1 MYICNYMYHATEHI
15 FRNHQGQRLKRS
27 VNLIRVKR
35 TPVPKNIN
43 PDLNPD
49 NLRVKIHNIRS
60 ALPEPEIEILYTVYE
75 EDTKP
80 VLAEDAVKL
89 VDENVGND
97 DAVLLLGHPLKI
109 KAERKILKIVK
120 CTVQIQIDAQIDLN

>member
-1 MYICNYMYHATEHI
+1 MN
-15 FRNHQGQRLKRS
+15 
-27 VNLIRVKR
+27 
-35 TPVPKNIN
+35 PNIN
-43 PDLNPD
+43 PE

-75 EDTKP
+75 EDSKP
-80 VLAEDAVKL
+80 VLADDAVKL

-109 KAERKILKIVK
+109 KAERKIFQNIGF
-120 CTVQIQIDAQIDLN
+120 INPIYM

>member
-1 MYICNYMYHATEHI
+1 MYHATEHI

-120 CTVQIQIDAQIDLN
+120 CTVQILIFKLIKSF

>member
-1 MYICNYMYHATEHI
+1 MYHATEHV

-120 CTVQIQIDAQIDLN
+120 CTVQILIFKLIKSF

>member
-1 MYICNYMYHATEHI
+1 MYHATEHV

-27 VNLIRVKR
+27 VYLIRVKR

-49 NLRVKIHNIRS
+49 NLRVKIHNSRS

-120 CTVQIQIDAQIDLN
+120 CTVQILIFKLIKSF

>member
-1 MYICNYMYHATEHI
+1 MSHNTEYF

-27 VNLIRVKR
+27 ANLIRVKR
-35 TPVPKNIN
+35 TPLPKNIN

-75 EDTKP
+75 EDTVP

-109 KAERKILKIVK
+109 KAEREILKLLITLSQK
-120 CTVQIQIDAQIDLN
+120 

>member
-1 MYICNYMYHATEHI
+1 MYHVTEHI

-120 CTVQIQIDAQIDLN
+120 YTVQILIFKLIKSF

>member
-1 MYICNYMYHATEHI
+1 MYHATEHI

>member
-1 MYICNYMYHATEHI
+1 MIN
-15 FRNHQGQRLKRS
+15 FRNQRGQRFKRS
-27 VNLIRVKR
+27 EHFHRMKR
-35 TPVPKNIN
+35 APKMNPNIN
-43 PDLNPD
+43 PE

-75 EDTKP
+75 EDSKP
-80 VLAEDAVKL
+80 VLADDAVKL

-109 KAERKILKIVK
+109 KAERKIFLSL
-120 CTVQIQIDAQIDLN
+120 LNISIPYSTLLGKQ

>member
-1 MYICNYMYHATEHI
+1 MYHATEHV

-27 VNLIRVKR
+27 ANLIRVKR

-120 CTVQIQIDAQIDLN
+120 CTVQILIFKLIKSF